1 MRIALDTNVLV
12 RYLTWDD
19 ATPPSA
25 AADLIEAAESLVLS
39 TIVLC
44 ETVWVLRRA
53 YKFPPA
59 SILAVLRSLTKM
71 PAVEL
76 DRPLVEAGIE
86 CLAAGGDFADGV
98 ILAEAVRAKAD
109 HLVSFDETLA
119 KFSSNTNRL
128 NG

>member
-19 ATPPSA
+19 ATQSSA
-25 AADLIEAAESLVLS
+25 AAKLIEAAETIILPM
-39 TIVLC
+39 IVLC

-53 YKFPPA
+53 YKFLPA
-59 SILAVLRSLTKM
+59 DILSVLRNLTRM

-98 ILAEAVRAKAD
+98 ILAEATRAKAD
-109 HLVSFDETLA
+109 QLASFDEALA
-119 KFSSNTNRL
+119 KFSNKVRL
-128 NG
+128 LAD